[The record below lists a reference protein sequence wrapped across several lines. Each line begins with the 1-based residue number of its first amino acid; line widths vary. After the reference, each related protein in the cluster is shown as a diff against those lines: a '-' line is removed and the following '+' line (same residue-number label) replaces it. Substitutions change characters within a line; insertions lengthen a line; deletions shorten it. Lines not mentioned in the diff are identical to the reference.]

1 MKTIKIKDLNEY
13 GKLVDNLAEQIKK
26 SGKVYNGE
34 PCSHKGCASHVS
46 HPCEGCGRQW
56 TIHYHYTSIK
66 YKAVYSPDNPM
77 LAFLLSKKLGIALW
91 LEFPIQY
98 SFKKEV
104 IVVSDIISTG
114 KTREQYKDYDF
125 ACLYFN
131 TKGGRLTEPN
141 YLHSI
146 STRVKTY
153 WLKTIDN
160 EGTKVIM
167 PWEKEIKQ

>member
-77 LAFLLSKKLGIALW
+77 LAFLLSKKLGIPVI
-91 LEFPIQY
+91 EN
-98 SFKKEV
+98 SFMLGMPFYCTFNDKIEPYLSTEV
-104 IVVSDIISTG
+104 LIVSDIISTG
-114 KTREQYKDYDF
+114 KTREQYKDFDF
-125 ACLYFN
+125 ACLFQVYKIPS
-131 TKGGRLTEPN
+131 TL
-141 YLHSI
+141 YLR
-146 STRVKTY
+146 TLVGK
-153 WLKTIDN
+153 WLKIN
-160 EGTKVIM
+160 TKVIM
-167 PWEKEIKQ
+167 PWEVE

>member
-1 MKTIKIKDLNEY
+1 MKTIKIKDLTSY

-34 PCSHKGCASHVS
+34 PCSHKGCASHIS

-125 ACLYFN
+125 ACLFIKEFLILTTPVYYVKQ
-131 TKGGRLTEPN
+131 TKLQ
-141 YLHSI
+141 
-146 STRVKTY
+146 V
-153 WLKTIDN
+153 
-160 EGTKVIM
+160 VM
-167 PWEKEIKQ
+167 PWEKEIK

>member
-1 MKTIKIKDLNEY
+1 MKTIKVSWTQY
-13 GKLVDNLAEQIKK
+13 HKLVDNLAEQIKK
-26 SGKVYNGE
+26 SGKV
-34 PCSHKGCASHVS
+34 
-46 HPCEGCGRQW
+46 
-56 TIHYHYTSIK
+56 

-77 LAFLLSKKLGIALW
+77 LAFLLSKKLEMQLHKHWSSMNSI
-91 LEFPIQY
+91 Y
-98 SFKKEV
+98 KMSFIDKEYLKCMDPETTL
-104 IVVSDIISTG
+104 VVSDIINTG
-114 KTREQYKDYDF
+114 NTREKYKYFDF